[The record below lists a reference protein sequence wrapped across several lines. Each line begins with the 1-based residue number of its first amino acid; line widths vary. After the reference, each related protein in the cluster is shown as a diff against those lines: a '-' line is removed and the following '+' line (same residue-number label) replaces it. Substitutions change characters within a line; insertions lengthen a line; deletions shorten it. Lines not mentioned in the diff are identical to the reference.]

1 MNFQAIRGFAK
12 PCWCLPL
19 LVLPSVLAQDQSV
32 NGNLFVLSNLD
43 VNGNTAS
50 FGTSGANPGYSI
62 VYTNGPQAAIDFS
75 ASLAQANW
83 IWRQNLSNPQ
93 LKLGYD
99 NILSVYPV
107 GTSIPTITLN
117 PSGASAFITT
127 TGSGVT
133 TELIKLQSVGAAAQT
148 AQRIAG
154 YTDAISGYIDFKRFS
169 LGGPGTGVVL
179 GTFGGDVMTIRSAAA
194 GQPGSVGIGTSLPTA
209 KLEVVGDAKVSGA
222 LTVGGNPVVTSNQL
236 AGYVTLTGSAS
247 GLSDL
252 NASAL
257 TNGTV
262 PGERLPSDVT
272 RLGADIDLASGTETS
287 GSLEW
292 SRVNKTSSSL
302 ADLPSRVFADLQNKP
317 TTLAGYGI
325 TDAVQ
330 QNASGDVVIA
340 GTTTLQG
347 DVTVNGLVTQLR
359 VAPQGDIGMGSFTGS
374 P

>member
-1 MNFQAIRGFAK
+1 M
-12 PCWCLPL
+12 
-19 LVLPSVLAQDQSV
+19 
-32 NGNLFVLSNLD
+32 
-43 VNGNTAS
+43 
-50 FGTSGANPGYSI
+50 
-62 VYTNGPQAAIDFS
+62 
-75 ASLAQANW
+75 
-83 IWRQNLSNPQ
+83 
-93 LKLGYD
+93 
-99 NILSVYPV
+99 
-107 GTSIPTITLN
+107 
-117 PSGASAFITT
+117 
-127 TGSGVT
+127 T